1 MSNDEFLMEVINS
14 YKQSV
19 LFSGDE
25 DRAFDELKYVVN
37 SWYNE
42 LRKKNSK
49 AYFITMEIKRSG
61 SREKGTAIKGKSDMD
76 MFVSIS
82 DTNGY
87 FMLREL
93 YGDLYDYLQKD
104 GLKVRKQNVSIGVV
118 FKGYDIDVVPA
129 RKVNSSSYVKQAIR
143 YNDHYLWSNKKD
155 NRMLTNIQKHI
166 DLVRESGIQNIIIL
180 LKIWKYQKQ
189 IDFPSIYLEII
200 LIDAFEKYN
209 DFGKTFENKV
219 LYAFDYIYKNIIDK
233 KVVDP
238 SNSTNIISDTLS
250 LAEKQRIKQKTKEA
264 IDAKYW
270 SEVVHKR

>member
-1 MSNDEFLMEVINS
+1 
-14 YKQSV
+14 
-19 LFSGDE
+19 
-25 DRAFDELKYVVN
+25 
-37 SWYNE
+37 
-42 LRKKNSK
+42 
-49 AYFITMEIKRSG
+49 MEIKRSG

-76 MFVSIS
+76 MFVSIF

-87 FMLREL
+87 FLLREL
-93 YGDLYDYLQKD
+93 YDDLYDYLQKD

-250 LAEKQRIKQKTKEA
+250 LAEKQQPKEEAPIKVLFSFRCPCRKN
-264 IDAKYW
+264 
-270 SEVVHKR
+270 

>member
-1 MSNDEFLMEVINS
+1 MSNDKFLIEVVNS

-25 DRAFDELKYVVN
+25 DRAFNELKYVVN
-37 SWYNE
+37 SWFNE

-93 YGDLYDYLQKD
+93 YDDLYNYLKRY

-129 RKVNSSSYVKQAIR
+129 RKVNSASYVKQAIR

-166 DLVRESGIQNIIIL
+166 DLVRGSGIQNIIIL

-189 IDFPSIYLEII
+189 IDFPSIYLEMI

-219 LYAFDYIYKNIIDK
+219 LYAFDYICKNIIDK

>member
-1 MSNDEFLMEVINS
+1 MSNDEFLIEVVNS

-25 DRAFDELKYVVN
+25 DRAFNELKYVVN
-37 SWYNE
+37 SWFNE

-93 YGDLYDYLQKD
+93 YDDLYNYLKRY

-129 RKVNSSSYVKQAIR
+129 RKVNSASYVKQAIR

-166 DLVRESGIQNIIIL
+166 DLVRGSGIQNIIIL

-189 IDFPSIYLEII
+189 IDFPSIYLEMI

-209 DFGKTFENKV
+209 DFWKTFENKV
-219 LYAFDYIYKNIIDK
+219 LYAFDYICKNIIDK